1 MKEST
6 FRYYPNIYADEAL
19 VHADS
24 VCQCCGKKVHEY
36 IEFMYTEENVDCIC
50 LPCIRDGSAAVKFQ
64 GEFIAAADW
73 VSDSAKRE
81 ELFHRTPGYISI
93 QDVYWLACCDDY
105 CQFWRYVDDINDL
118 DELGCQEEL
127 LQEYAQRKNSHP
139 LDFVRKYLHRDWDV
153 RGYLFKCMHCGKY
166 HLWVDVD

>member
-19 VHADS
+19 VHADG

-64 GEFIAAADW
+64 GEFIAVADW

-105 CQFWRYVDDINDL
+105 CQ
-118 DELGCQEEL
+118 
-127 LQEYAQRKNSHP
+127 LQEYAQRKDSHP